1 MGSIY
6 LTEVDPQ
13 KAMRSKGAFGQK
25 WREAKLKATRALDQ
39 QTDLASFSSYRPEVV
54 KYLSMVWLQKGSVL
68 WAEGDI
74 SDDCF
79 YYVVAGFCD
88 VIQGQDEKQHVVRRL
103 GAGATFG
110 DIAVRAEFEA
120 TRGRRTAG
128 ITAAS
133 DVAVLKLSG
142 IDYLHVTGEYT
153 DRAVAAL
160 RCKPTL
166 RNVQECRMLE
176 NVFARCTVFGSEHTS
191 TFSARLARACTL
203 RTVGKNEVL
212 FRQGDP
218 ASKFYIIVQGYVRVV
233 VDGELVGCLGPGTMF
248 GEAGVKGGT
257 PEQRRRTASVIGG
270 FVTGVEGSPS
280 DADLAT
286 ERETSRRK
294 RVIKLGP
301 NATGTVFEDA
311 HLAEVDRKDFLRIT
325 SGTTESIQAALSIPG
340 KDRTD
345 EQFELLF
352 ELLRDTSFFKF
363 LASPVLQKQCCR
375 KLNLRVCERDEAVF
389 EVDELGDMFYII
401 VRGAVTG
408 RIPGQPSF
416 ELSSG
421 AAFGEIAVVGET
433 EEDRR
438 RSATIRCEEDSVFAT
453 LSRADYLHITGGLE
467 HKALEALTKDPGHR
481 TKEDLDV
488 LVIFF
493 QDTDF
498 FRKIGFPALQRVLV
512 QVMTVRPVD
521 RRQFAAAADG
531 EEAEESEPLY
541 REQELSDGRVFF
553 LLRGRLIATENGVET
568 HQHQQGATFCDIGDV
583 PSVPMPGQEDEKK
596 AAEADESIVCTQ
608 TVYAVPPAAGEDDTR
623 SVLVRG
629 CPQSWQTAD
638 LYQSFKDFGDIAKVA
653 FLTKRKA
660 RASER
665 ARQSHS
671 GPSLEPW
678 LLVCCCS
685 VLLVVL

>member
-1 MGSIY
+1 
-6 LTEVDPQ
+6 
-13 KAMRSKGAFGQK
+13 
-25 WREAKLKATRALDQ
+25 
-39 QTDLASFSSYRPEVV
+39 
-54 KYLSMVWLQKGSVL
+54 
-68 WAEGDI
+68 
-74 SDDCF
+74 
-79 YYVVAGFCD
+79 
-88 VIQGQDEKQHVVRRL
+88 
-103 GAGATFG
+103 
-110 DIAVRAEFEA
+110 
-120 TRGRRTAG
+120 
-128 ITAAS
+128 
-133 DVAVLKLSG
+133 
-142 IDYLHVTGEYT
+142 
-153 DRAVAAL
+153 
-160 RCKPTL
+160 
-166 RNVQECRMLE
+166 
-176 NVFARCTVFGSEHTS
+176 
-191 TFSARLARACTL
+191 
-203 RTVGKNEVL
+203 
-212 FRQGDP
+212 
-218 ASKFYIIVQGYVRVV
+218 
-233 VDGELVGCLGPGTMF
+233 
-248 GEAGVKGGT
+248 VKGGT

-280 DADLAT
+280 DEDLAT

-408 RIPGQPSF
+408 RLPGQPSF
-416 ELSSG
+416 ELSAG

-438 RSATIRCEEDSVFAT
+438 RTATIRCEEDSVFAT

-467 HKALEALTKDPGHR
+467 HKALEALTKDPSHR

-521 RRQFAAAADG
+521 RRHFAAAADG

-553 LLRGRLIATENGVET
+553 LLRGRLIATENGAET

-583 PSVPMPGQEDEKK
+583 PSVPMPGQEDDKK

-660 RASER
+660 RGSER

-671 GPSLEPW
+671 GPSPEPW
-678 LLVCCCS
+678 LLLCCCS
-685 VLLVVL
+685 VLLVVPDQIVLSCASNGPRVVHRQVSSRETRVRTAGLLCLAICSSSAVVNAHGGCAWRRPVGAGALHHRGGRTARRA